1 MKVHTEEGFRP
12 GAPEAGGPPSDAA
25 IYGLDNVRLEL
36 PLAGIGSRTL
46 AATLDHCLLA
56 MLQMVW
62 LFGGTVFFGIV
73 GLGGWGIGLLIA
85 GFFLLQWGY
94 FAGFEIAI
102 DGQTPGKL
110 AVGLRVVSHRGGRTT
125 AGALL
130 VRNFLRS
137 FDYFVGLPL
146 MAVDRHARRFG
157 DLVAGT
163 LVVHHRRA
171 PDGEVALG
179 RHPASWGAREIAVVE
194 SFLRRAPAM
203 EARRAERLADRLL
216 SWIERREPD
225 FWATVE
231 PPATRDTATRDT
243 ATRGTANR
251 GTANRGTANRGTAN
265 RGTANR
271 VAALRQVLEVTAG

>member
-1 MKVHTEEGFRP
+1 MKP
-12 GAPEAGGPPSDAA
+12 APPASSGSPEVDAA

-36 PLAGIGSRTL
+36 PIAGVGSRTL

-62 LFGGTVFFGIV
+62 LFGGAALLGIFDL
-73 GLGGWGIGLLIA
+73 GFGGWGIGLLIA

-125 AGALL
+125 AAALL

-137 FDYFVGLPL
+137 FDYFIGLPL
-146 MAVDRHARRFG
+146 MAVDRHARRLG

-163 LVVHHRRA
+163 LVVHDRRTA
-171 PDGEVALG
+171 GDEVELG
-179 RHPASWGAREIAVVE
+179 RHPASWGAREVAVIE

-203 EARRAERLADRLL
+203 EPPRAERLASRLL
-216 SWIERREPD
+216 DWIERREPG
-225 FWATVE
+225 FWATIE
-231 PPATRDTATRDT
+231 PPTAEGD
-243 ATRGTANR
+243 
-251 GTANRGTANRGTAN
+251 
-265 RGTANR
+265 R
-271 VAALRQVLEVTAG
+271 VAALRQALEAAE